1 MKKIILI
8 FLIKIFFFSL
18 TSQSF
23 AWDTTAAKFYPLAIG
38 NSYTYVKQQLHD
50 LGCLP
55 MQIYGNYRVK
65 ITRDTILNNGKKYFV
80 FEGWNN
86 ILSTPNWRY
95 QRIDSSTMNVYFF
108 DETVSL
114 DRLMDS
120 LKAQLGD
127 TFKCNRFTT
136 THWAWAKFQNQNT
149 GFIYGQNRIFRNYPA
164 RASAPTQLLEYNLVE
179 GIGFRSFSMCE
190 LGGVTYYTK
199 GAVIN
204 GIVYGDTS
212 LTHVQQIGSA
222 VPDKFELMQNYPNPF
237 NPSTNFEFRIADF
250 GFVKLK
256 IFDMLGK
263 ELETLVN
270 ENLNLGI
277 YQVQWNAK
285 NFPSGVYFYRL
296 ETNDFKDVKRMVI
309 LK

>member
-8 FLIKIFFFSL
+8 FLIKIFFF
-18 TSQSF
+18 TQVPNSF

-38 NSYTYVKQQLHD
+38 NSYTFVKQQLHD

-55 MQIYGNYRVK
+55 MQFLGNYRVK
-65 ITRDTILNNGKKYFV
+65 ITRDTILSNGKKYFV

-86 ILSTPNWRY
+86 ILSNSNWRY

-136 THWAWAKFQNQNT
+136 THWAWAAFNNQGT
-149 GFIYGQNRIFRNYPA
+149 GFVFGQNRISKQYPA
-164 RASAPTQLLEYNLVE
+164 RGSAPMQLLEYNLLE

-190 LGGVTYYTK
+190 LGGVTYYLK
-199 GAVIN
+199 GCVIN

-212 LTHVQQIGSA
+212 LTNVQQIGNT
-222 VPDKFELMQNYPNPF
+222 VPDKFELKQNYPNPF
-237 NPSTNFEFRIADF
+237 NPSTNIKYDLIKNS
-250 GFVKLK
+250 FVKMTVYDLS
-256 IFDMLGK
+256 GK
-263 ELETLVN
+263 EVASLVN
-270 ENLNLGI
+270 QLQNAGSYEVTFNAANLS
-277 YQVQWNAK
+277 
-285 NFPSGVYFYRL
+285 SGVYFYKL
-296 ETNDFKDVKRMVI
+296 ETGDFKDVKRMVI